1 MARTKK
7 EEVME
12 NQIQESS
19 VNMEPVKQT
28 LIDVELVGTSDLIL
42 NKKCRSYERSEIWK
56 QTNPKGSK
64 MPKILDQEY
73 NLWEHLITSITWDKP
88 ITFHDEDYSL
98 YTQEEWEQYMRENNP
113 CILSAAFMGAMGEAF
128 KTFGF
133 KDSTG
138 KAGTDFKRAVNFQ
151 SPKNPITFAGVTY
164 EQKLI
169 PTTGITR
176 TNVVSQYNVF
186 SGWKCNVTLA
196 CADVVFPYETI
207 IELLG
212 TTGRF
217 IGVGTQ
223 HKNGFGHFEIG
234 KTSIKEGMIL

>member
-1 MARTKK
+1 MAKK
-7 EEVME
+7 NETSTGI
-12 NQIQESS
+12 NL
-19 VNMEPVKQT
+19 EPVRQT
-28 LIDVELVGTSDLIL
+28 ILEVELVGDSDLIL
-42 NKKCRSYERSEIWK
+42 NKKCRSYERSEVWK

-64 MPKILDQEY
+64 MPKELDQEY

-88 ITFHDEDYSL
+88 IDFHDDDYSL
-98 YTQEEWEQYMRENNP
+98 YTEEEWENYMRNNNP
-113 CILSAAFMGAMGEAF
+113 CILASAFVGAMGEAF

-151 SPKNPITFAGVTY
+151 APKFPITFEAVEY
-164 EQKLI
+164 EQKLV

-176 TNVVSQYNVF
+176 TNVVCQYNVF
-186 SGWKCNVTLA
+186 HNWRCKVQLA

-207 IELLG
+207 IDLLA
-212 TTGRF
+212 TTGKF

-223 HKNGFGHFEIG
+223 RKNGFGHFSIG
-234 KTSIKEGMIL
+234 STSVHEGLIF